1 MQKHSGIQTVREFK
15 HKKQNM
21 LKDQFKERTEQEKK
35 LIYKFELEAQKLE
48 KEEEELIKELQAT

>member
-1 MQKHSGIQTVREFK
+1 MREFK